1 MKRILLFVAL
11 LAPAASFAQTQAPAP
26 AAAIDPANAHAEQAN
41 LKSALASKAT
51 ELEASLTR
59 NDATVSTK
67 VLNEG
72 MAIMQRSI
80 ALQNR
85 TLQSPS
91 KDQKAVEAERQL
103 VSKKV
108 NLYTEIKTMSVDLAK
123 NHAAIVAKMK
133 EFAGML

>member
-11 LAPAASFAQTQAPAP
+11 LAPAASFAQNQAPA
-26 AAAIDPANAHAEQAN
+26 ATAIDPANGRAEQAN
-41 LKSALASKAT
+41 LKSALFSKAN

-59 NDATVSTK
+59 NDAAVSNK
-67 VLNEG
+67 VLTEG

-85 TLQSPS
+85 MLQGPAQDP
-91 KDQKAVEAERQL
+91 KKVEADRQMI
-103 VSKKV
+103 SKKV
-108 NLYTEIKTMSVDLAK
+108 NIYTEVKTMSVDLTK

-133 EFAGML
+133 EFSGLL